1 MICLVNPMYSSDPRN
16 RGGLTTF
23 HVVLSGIA
31 LFCSIS
37 TFAAPTT
44 EPSTRPDQA
53 PAPQVDR
60 VDQMRQ
66 WFADL
71 ANSDASMRDGAMVNL
86 MGMRRDDL
94 PMLRKIVEENLPL
107 VPSQAAV
114 LRRIVIQVYLA
125 GDTYESNAQLGF
137 LGIRMAPTSVSL
149 RDFNPDASLSRPI
162 SGVVVESRMP
172 GFCAGRML
180 HDGDVIIGIAEQ
192 PQVSLQTT
200 TDFAIAIQNVAPGET
215 VHFQVLRQGQIH
227 RVPITLDPRPAAADQ
242 GLVEMQELLERRH
255 RESEAYWAHE
265 FAKVMKEGVS

>member
-1 MICLVNPMYSSDPRN
+1 MYAPHRQNFRRMPVIQPFSIA
-16 RGGLTTF
+16 
-23 HVVLSGIA
+23 IA
-31 LFCSIS
+31 LLGSVSAI
-37 TFAAPTT
+37 AAPAT
-44 EPSTRPDQA
+44 EPSTRPDRPVAGQLERD
-53 PAPQVDR
+53 DR
-60 VDQMRQ
+60 IRQ

-71 ANSDASMRDGAMVNL
+71 ANSDAAVRDDAMVNL

-94 PMLRKIVEENLPL
+94 SRLRKIVEESLPL
-107 VPSQAAV
+107 APSQAAV

-125 GDTYESNAQLGF
+125 GDTYESNPQLGF

-149 RDFNPDASLSRPI
+149 RDFNPDASLARPI

-180 HDGDVIIGIAEQ
+180 HDGDVIIGISEQ

-227 RVPITLDPRPAAADQ
+227 RIPITLDPRPTEADQ
-242 GLVEMQELLERRH
+242 GLIGMPDLLERRH
-255 RESEAYWAHE
+255 RESEDYWSRE
-265 FAKVMKEGVS
+265 FATVVKEGVS